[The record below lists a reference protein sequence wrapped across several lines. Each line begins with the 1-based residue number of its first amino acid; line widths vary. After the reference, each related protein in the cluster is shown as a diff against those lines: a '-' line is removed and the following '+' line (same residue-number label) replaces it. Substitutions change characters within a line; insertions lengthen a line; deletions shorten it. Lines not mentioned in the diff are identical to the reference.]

1 MLGDR
6 KIYQA
11 EDRTKGNDIRE
22 EFGQADEI
30 LTYWK
35 DNFWKCQNM
44 SVRRGVKRIFS
55 ELAANGNQLQASHIV
70 ALKAYRDAEA
80 KANDILEDGENW
92 CG

>member
-6 KIYQA
+6 KIYQSGDA
-11 EDRTKGNDIRE
+11 TKGNSIRAAFNE
-22 EFGQADEI
+22 ADEV

-35 DNFWKCQNM
+35 ENFWRCRNM
-44 SVRRGVKRIFS
+44 SARRGVKRIFQ
-55 ELAANGNQLQASHIV
+55 ELAENNWKISASHIV
-70 ALKAYRDAEA
+70 ALKAYRDDEA

>member
-22 EFGQADEI
+22 AFGQADEI

-70 ALKAYRDAEA
+70 ALKVYRDDEA